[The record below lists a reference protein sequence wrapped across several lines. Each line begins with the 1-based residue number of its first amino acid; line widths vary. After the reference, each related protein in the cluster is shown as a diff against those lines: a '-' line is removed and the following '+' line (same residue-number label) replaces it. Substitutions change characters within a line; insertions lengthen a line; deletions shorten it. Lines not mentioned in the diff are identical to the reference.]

1 MEESGTMESSQGVL
15 AAEPGT
21 MESVEEPVKDDADDF
36 GDFDGFTAAPALAS
50 ASGPDPVSPPVL
62 AAEPGT
68 MESVRSLWRSL
79 CTMESVEEPVKE
91 DADDFGDFDGF
102 TAAPALASASGPDP
116 VSPPVLAAEP
126 GTMESVKEPGRSLWR
141 SLWRSL

>member
-1 MEESGTMESSQGVL
+1 
-15 AAEPGT
+15 

-68 MESVRSLWRSL
+68 MESVKESG
-79 CTMESVEEPVKE
+79 TMESVEEPVKE

-126 GTMESVKEPGRSLWR
+126 GTMESVQGAWHYGVCGGACEGGRRRLR
-141 SLWRSL
+141 GL

>member
-1 MEESGTMESSQGVL
+1 M
-15 AAEPGT
+15 
-21 MESVEEPVKDDADDF
+21 KDDADDF

-68 MESVRSLWRSL
+68 MESVE
-79 CTMESVEEPVKE
+79 ESVEEPVKE

-116 VSPPVLAAEP
+116 VSPPLLCLLRSLALWSLSQ
-126 GTMESVKEPGRSLWR
+126 ESVILCLLLCLLRSLALWSLWR
-141 SLWRSL
+141 SL